1 MDLAAPFS
9 KIYQDT
15 GGFRRPFLALGKK
28 SKCISSVFRRARR
41 VLESELRCHVRKFIV
56 EVPHTRAI
64 RHTSLEEGGNE
75 NSLAPAFRAS
85 PVVFSRRGSLPLS
98 VSTPSIGRGWTRA
111 GFFRLPAWIASCVSS
126 YTGCRS
132 KFEKKLLRNFITG

>member
-64 RHTSLEEGGNE
+64 RHTSPEEGGNE

-98 VSTPSIGRGWTRA
+98 VSSQPRQSDADGRTRA

-132 KFEKKLLRNFITG
+132 KFEKND